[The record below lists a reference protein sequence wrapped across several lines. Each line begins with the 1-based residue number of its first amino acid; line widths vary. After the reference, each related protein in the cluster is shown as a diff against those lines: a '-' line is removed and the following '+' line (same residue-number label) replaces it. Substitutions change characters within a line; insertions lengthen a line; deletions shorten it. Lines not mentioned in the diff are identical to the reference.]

1 VTERQE
7 ELFSG
12 NVYCDSGSSLFFKEL
27 LLQQDINLT
36 AGFTNKSF
44 GYKIHPMECC
54 FEAGSA
60 KEAIYKGMVSGCS
73 I

>member
-1 VTERQE
+1 MERQE

-12 NVYCDSGSSLFFKEL
+12 NVYFDSGSSLFFKEL
-27 LLQQDINLT
+27 LLQQDINLIT
-36 AGFTNKSF
+36 GFTNESF
-44 GYKIHPMECC
+44 GYQIYRIGNC

-60 KEAIYKGMVSGCS
+60 KEVIYKGMASGCS